1 MHHRFPDM
9 QRATAAGADQHKNR
23 VTKTADMTRHG
34 SCREVPDDDPRDF
47 GCQDES
53 QGKHPRARGA
63 EPDSRSHD
71 PQERL
76 NGGVTAASALLAR
89 PSQRFHSGGGAHC
102 GHGHEGRLVQ
112 GSITEILTEATTA
125 EIALWTITF
134 SIVLLA
140 SSVIA
145 QWSVRRR
152 GDRRGEDWILAALR
166 LAAVIAMF
174 VILSEEVGRSG
185 WLAGADASTLVWLV
199 GHRTVIWTAAA
210 VAVTTCGGPT
220 GVAVAATVISAI
232 WSWRWRSL
240 LPAVVIVGTVAV
252 AAGANTLTK
261 LEVDRARPPVSAHLV
276 AETDLSYPSGHA
288 VGTVA
293 LAGAMLILY
302 LPAARSQLRRVAALV
317 AAAVAAAV
325 VAMSRLYL
333 GVHWLSDVVG
343 GALLGMSVVLASAL
357 LVAVLDARAASTAAD
372 AEPEPDRR
380 TAGCHHRRHLH
391 RWTLASRRRVSR
403 GGESA

>member
-1 MHHRFPDM
+1 M
-9 QRATAAGADQHKNR
+9 
-23 VTKTADMTRHG
+23 
-34 SCREVPDDDPRDF
+34 
-47 GCQDES
+47 
-53 QGKHPRARGA
+53 
-63 EPDSRSHD
+63 
-71 PQERL
+71 
-76 NGGVTAASALLAR
+76 
-89 PSQRFHSGGGAHC
+89 
-102 GHGHEGRLVQ
+102 Q

-125 EIALWTITF
+125 EIALWTIAF

-152 GDRRGEDWILAALR
+152 GDRRGEVWSLAALR

-174 VILSEEVGRSG
+174 VILSEQVGKSG

-232 WSWRWRSL
+232 WSWRWRSP

-261 LEVDRARPPVSAHLV
+261 LEVDRARPPVSARLV
-276 AETDLSYPSGHA
+276 AEADLSYPSGHA

-293 LAGAMLILY
+293 LAGAVLILY
-302 LPAARSQLRRVAALV
+302 LPVARSQLRRVAALV

-372 AEPEPDRR
+372 AEPEPAAEPPGAITEGICTGGRSLLGDASVAVANLRKGTQSCIDVGEHARRR
-380 TAGCHHRRHLH
+380 T
-391 RWTLASRRRVSR
+391 
-403 GGESA
+403 